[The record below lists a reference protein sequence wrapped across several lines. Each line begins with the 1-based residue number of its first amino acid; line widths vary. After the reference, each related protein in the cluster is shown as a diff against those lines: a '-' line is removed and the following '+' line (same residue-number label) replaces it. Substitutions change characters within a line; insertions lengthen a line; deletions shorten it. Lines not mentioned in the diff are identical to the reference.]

1 MESVAKFDF
10 VATAPDELSF
20 EKGDVLK
27 VLNAD
32 DDKNWCRAEIRGR
45 QGLVPKNYIALK
57 PNEWYLGKISRV
69 RAEQILMKGDQPDGS
84 FLIRDSESTPRDFS
98 LSVRC
103 NNEVQHFKVLRD
115 GAGMYFLWVM
125 KFSSLNQLINYHRTA
140 SISRTATIFLKDRPL
155 EAILSSMESHAQ
167 PSLPPSVHT
176 TTPQPLSE
184 LLAPQPSLQKNIFEQ
199 SFEVRALYDFRQ
211 QEAGELEFNRDDVI
225 KVTEWSDKNWW
236 RGQVTRADGNVE
248 TGIFPSN
255 HVQVPPSIADKF
267 NY

>member
-140 SISRTATIFLKDRPL
+140 TISRTANIFLKDRP
-155 EAILSSMESHAQ
+155 I
-167 PSLPPSVHT
+167 
-176 TTPQPLSE
+176 
-184 LLAPQPSLQKNIFEQ
+184 EQ

-211 QEAGELEFNRDDVI
+211 QEAGELEFNRDDVVT
-225 KVTEWSDKNWW
+225 VTEWSDKNWW
-236 RGQVTRADGNVE
+236 RGQVTRSDGNVE
-248 TGIFPSN
+248 SGIFPSN
-255 HVQVPPSIADKF
+255 HVQVPPNIAEKLS
-267 NY
+267 Y